1 MTDIYLVHLGTG
13 KYIIQTFDKFNFK
26 LLFSSYDKYAV
37 KIWMN
42 LNGLTYDKLTRRNK
56 PYKYNYIY
64 YSFKLKSKRKNG

>member
-13 KYIIQTFDKFNFK
+13 KYMIQTFDKFNFK

-56 PYKYNYIY
+56 PYKDHYIY
-64 YSFKLKSKRKNG
+64 YSFKLKSVNN

>member
-1 MTDIYLVHLGTG
+1 MTDIHLVHLGDG

-37 KIWMN
+37 KIWMS

-56 PYKYNYIY
+56 PYKDHYIY
-64 YSFKLKSKRKNG
+64 YSFKLKRVN

>member
-26 LLFSSYDKYAV
+26 LLFSSYDKCAV

-42 LNGLTYDKLTRRNK
+42 LNGLTYDKLTIRNK
-56 PYKYNYIY
+56 PYKDHYIY
-64 YSFKLKSKRKNG
+64 YSFKLKSVNN

>member
-37 KIWMN
+37 KIWMS
-42 LNGLTYDKLTRRNK
+42 LNCLTYDKLTRRNK
-56 PYKYNYIY
+56 PHKDHYIY
-64 YSFKLKSKRKNG
+64 YSFKLKGVN

>member
-1 MTDIYLVHLGTG
+1 MTDIYLVHLGSG

-37 KIWMN
+37 KIWMS

-56 PYKYNYIY
+56 PYKDHYIY
-64 YSFKLKSKRKNG
+64 YSFKLKCVN

>member
-1 MTDIYLVHLGTG
+1 MTDIHLVHLGDG

-37 KIWMN
+37 KIWMS

-56 PYKYNYIY
+56 PYEDHYIY
-64 YSFKLKSKRKNG
+64 YSFKLKGVN